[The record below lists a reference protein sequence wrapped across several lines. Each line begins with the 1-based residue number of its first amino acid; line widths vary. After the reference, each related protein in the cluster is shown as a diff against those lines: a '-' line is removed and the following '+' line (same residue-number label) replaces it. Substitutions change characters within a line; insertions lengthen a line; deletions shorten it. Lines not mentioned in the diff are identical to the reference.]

1 MGKRC
6 SLCGGKLR
14 KGICTECGMDNR
26 KSDERYLYHADKNV
40 SPENVQ
46 PVENITAE
54 KKTKRNS
61 VQKQFVF
68 KKQTQNSE
76 TKNIKVIFYGA
87 AALVIFVALIAP
99 EFNSET
105 DWELHTEVQ
114 EEMLD
119 IPEILDTPDM
129 LIENTEPETDEM
141 FPAVEEWENNLES
154 GLYVVG
160 VDIPAGEYTITAP
173 PGSVF
178 QTYYS
183 PRNKDEYVSFGK
195 APSGIEEVKNVSLCE
210 EMLVRINGSDVRFFS
225 WNAQVENLAER
236 TENPITKPV
245 QITGKAVAGT
255 DFAEGTYDIEAVG
268 EKEGTFTYSYEDKF
282 HLYVWLKPTHMEGNI
297 YTSAYYKNVVLPE
310 GTQIDTGEMTVTLT
324 PSKGI
329 VSEDYNSFYGNTI

>member
-6 SLCGGKLR
+6 NLCGGKLR
-14 KGICTECGMDNR
+14 NGICTECGMDNR
-26 KSDERYLYHADKNV
+26 KTDERYPHHADKNV
-40 SPENVQ
+40 SAENTTV
-46 PVENITAE
+46 E

-61 VQKQFVF
+61 VQKQFAF
-68 KKQTQNSE
+68 KKQTQHSE
-76 TKNIKVIFYGA
+76 IKNIKAIFYGA

-99 EFNSET
+99 EFNSEA

-114 EEMLD
+114 EEIPD
-119 IPEILDTPDM
+119 IPEIPIEDT
-129 LIENTEPETDEM
+129 EAETDEM

-183 PRNKDEYVSFGK
+183 PQNEDEYVSFGK

-210 EMLVRINGSDVRFFS
+210 GMLVRVNGSDVRFFS

-245 QITGKAVAGT
+245 QITGEAVAGT
-255 DFAEGTYDIEAVG
+255 DFAEGTYDIQAVG

-282 HLYVWLKPTHMEGNI
+282 HLYVWLKPAHMEGNI
-297 YTSAYYKNVVLPE
+297 YTSVYYKNVVLPE
-310 GTQIDTGEMTVTLT
+310 GAQIDTGEMTVMLT